1 MAAEELLPDED
12 IVGRAEER
20 TLMAANVHQ
29 TGRDVVS
36 GKGCPFGQSTR
47 RIVTVTLAAIGL
59 ILTAILAIGAS
70 TKADV
75 SALQVRLQ
83 ESTEAIDGEA
93 EENAQMIARLDE
105 RWRAIEGDL
114 TEIKALL
121 RRRNPIGGDP

>member
-1 MAAEELLPDED
+1 MQA
-12 IVGRAEER
+12 G
-20 TLMAANVHQ
+20 VHQ

-47 RIVTVTLAAIGL
+47 RIVTVTLTAIGL
-59 ILTAILAIGAS
+59 ILMVILAIGAS

-75 SALQVRLQ
+75 STFQMRLQ

-105 RWRAIEGDL
+105 RWRAIEADL

-121 RRRNPIGGDP
+121 RHRNPTSGDP